1 MKRTAL
7 VTAAAAIAAVPA
19 ILGVAA
25 HATANQPTLTMA
37 PAAATVVTTAEPGE
51 DSSPRSSS
59 TPTASPTSHSMTE
72 THHRSPSTLEANH
85 RSTHRSTSTHTTDD
99 HGRGT
104 EIGDDSG
111 GHGGKGRKGNS
122 GKG

>member
-1 MKRTAL
+1 MKRTVL

-37 PAAATVVTTAEPGE
+37 PAAATVVTTAEPGD
-51 DSSPRSSS
+51 DSSTRSSS
-59 TPTASPTSHSMTE
+59 TPTASPTSHAMTE
-72 THHRSPSTLEANH
+72 THRSTSTHEANH
-85 RSTHRSTSTHTTDD
+85 RSTHSSIHATDD

-104 EIGDDSG
+104 EIGNDSG
-111 GHGGKGRKGNS
+111 GHGGHGRKGNS